1 MFKHKALALAVSMAL
16 AGPALAQ
23 TTVPGTFESREIN
36 SVLRVGGVNQA
47 WARGITGRGVTIGVL
62 DQGFDLSHP
71 DFKNAVTASRNFVTG
86 GAVTWGQ
93 HGTQMAGIA
102 AGRLNGT
109 GTVGVAPD
117 AMLLL
122 GQVGSGG
129 TSTRF
134 ETAAVYRGLDW
145 MSGQGATVI
154 NMSFGMAY
162 DSTFQKSL
170 RLSNTSGVWISP
182 ANYGVNYG
190 TTNADLAAYA
200 VATNRNTVLVAAA
213 GNQGLP
219 YAAFPGMYATRT
231 DAQGN
236 LVLGGRMLIVGA
248 TDSTGTNI
256 ASFSNRAGH
265 LCQNVVGTTCQDKF
279 LTRDFFV
286 VAPGMQVYG
295 SAPTQQNLAA
305 VYQNASPV
313 NGTSPAAAYVSGGIA
328 LMKQAWPQ
336 LRAEQL
342 VALTLNTAKDLGA
355 KGVDDVY
362 GYGMVDFDRATQP
375 QGNLTVASR
384 HQKLTGQAGTGT
396 ALAGT
401 GMVTSSAVGS
411 ALRGSSVLSNTQVI
425 DSIGRN
431 YSLNMTRGIGTNP
444 AMTAQYA
451 SPWLGLAPV
460 NYRQVAAPI
469 TDSVGLLLASTD
481 TGMLT
486 QVNFAHGAN
495 TWQFQVGSMQ
505 ERSGWLGN
513 QGSGALALGFSN
525 TSWSM
530 MGLERALG
538 ESTSVIAQY
547 GVGVTN
553 VTNNADSMIAVNSA
567 IITDSWKLGLA
578 QRSVFQDRDRVLL
591 TVSTPATVRR
601 GSAAVTGVT
610 GYTYTE
616 DAEGNTT
623 ANPVSTTERVNLR
636 PPVQEYNLGLGYT
649 MPVTKTGSASFN
661 MIRQFNAGGVAGASG
676 YAVGLNLVARF

>member
-1 MFKHKALALAVSMAL
+1 MINRKTLALAVSMAL
-16 AGPALAQ
+16 AGPAMAQ
-23 TTVPGTFESREIN
+23 TVGTFESREIT
-36 SVLRVGGVNQA
+36 SVLRAGGVTGA
-47 WARGITGRGVTIGVL
+47 WSRGITGRGVTIGVL

-122 GQVGSGG
+122 GQVGNGG
-129 TSTRF
+129 TSTYF
-134 ETAAVYRGLDW
+134 STAAVYRGLDW
-145 MSGQGATVI
+145 MSSQGAAVI
-154 NMSFGMAY
+154 NMSFGMNY
-162 DSTFQKSL
+162 DPTFQRTLK
-170 RLSNTSGVWISP
+170 LSNVNGVWLSP
-182 ANYGVNYG
+182 SNYGVNYG
-190 TTNADLAAYA
+190 STNADLAAYA

-231 DAQGN
+231 DTQGN

-248 TDSTGTNI
+248 TDPTGRTI

-265 LCQNVVGTTCQDKF
+265 LCQNAAGNTCQDRY

-342 VALTLNTAKDLGA
+342 VALTLNTATDLGA
-355 KGVDDVY
+355 RGVDDVY
-362 GYGMVDFDRATQP
+362 GYGLVNFDKATQP

-384 HQKLTGQAGTGT
+384 HQKLTGQAGTGQSLT
-396 ALAGT
+396 GT

-425 DSIGRN
+425 DGIGRN

-451 SPWLGLAPV
+451 SPWLGLSPL
-460 NYRQVAAPI
+460 NYRQVAGPVNE
-469 TDSVGLLLASTD
+469 TTSLLMASTE

-486 QVNFAHGAN
+486 QVNMTQGIN

-513 QGSGALALGFSN
+513 QGAGALALGSSN
-525 TSWSM
+525 TSWTM
-530 MGLERALG
+530 LGLERAIA
-538 ESTSVIAQY
+538 EHTSIIAQY

-553 VTNNADSMIAVNSA
+553 VTNNPNSMIAVNST
-567 IITDSWKLGLA
+567 IVTDSWKLGLA
-578 QRSVFQDRDRVLL
+578 QRSMFQERDRVMLA
-591 TVSTPATVRR
+591 VSTPATVRR
-601 GSAAVTGVT
+601 GSASVTGVT

-616 DAEGNTT
+616 DNEGNFT

-636 PPVQEYNLGLGYT
+636 PPVQEYNLALGYT
-649 MPVTKTGSASFN
+649 MPVTKTGQASFN
-661 MIRQFNAGGVAGASG
+661 MIRQFNAGGVSGASG
-676 YAVGLNLVARF
+676 YAFGLNLVAQF